1 MNNEFSSI
9 EDFMAAISGKWLNPS
24 TNTRFHFVTD
34 TKQPGFGQVN
44 IFQPEIKTPVV
55 LNTSGKWRN
64 KQVMLVVENEY
75 YEIAMMGSLVKSL
88 FITLSPDN
96 VLHLVKKD

>member
-1 MNNEFSSI
+1 
-9 EDFMAAISGKWLNPS
+9 MAAISGKWLNPA

-34 TKQPGFGQVN
+34 IQDPGFGQVN
-44 IFQPEIKTPVV
+44 IFQPNVKTPIV
-55 LNTSGKWRN
+55 LNTSGKWKN

-75 YEIAMMGSLVKSL
+75 YEITIMGSQVKSL

-96 VLHLVKKD
+96 ILHLVKKG